1 MKIKQKRRTSK
12 PKAEPRVGIFWLL
25 RNQLVIDSVPLSQ
38 AERYDERLTFPA
50 SHIDVWKRLQ
60 EEGRAPIESEYDEPP
75 RGRVI
80 FEPSSR
86 EFLILADACILARK
100 QIMNEIVGCLHLP
113 QQVKLDSDSHY
124 RCWRC
129 LYGNLDDETA

>member
-1 MKIKQKRRTSK
+1 MKIKQKRSIK
-12 PKAEPRVGIFWLL
+12 PRPEPRVGIFWLV
-25 RNQLVIDSVPLSQ
+25 RDQFVIESVPVSQ
-38 AERYDERLTFPA
+38 AEPYDERLTFPA

-60 EEGRAPIESEYDEPP
+60 EEGRAPLESEYDEPP

-100 QIMNEIVGCLHLP
+100 QIMSEIMRCLHLP
-113 QQVKLDSDSHY
+113 HQVKLDSDSHY

-129 LYGNLDDETA
+129 LYGHLDDEE